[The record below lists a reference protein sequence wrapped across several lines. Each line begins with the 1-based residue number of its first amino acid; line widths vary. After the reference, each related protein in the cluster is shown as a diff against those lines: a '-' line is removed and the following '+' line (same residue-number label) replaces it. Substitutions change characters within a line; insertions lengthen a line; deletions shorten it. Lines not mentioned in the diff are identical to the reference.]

1 MQNTKVVRV
10 FSSIEKEKAYLIN
23 YQFNKLELSGGIVVF
38 NYYDN
43 DSNNFVVRCDT
54 SKKKFKGIF
63 NKVDTVIFALEAE
76 KIYSVNRKDFKL
88 LKLIRNKGITDGEIS
103 YFFSTD
109 LGLLVSKSN
118 TWRMGQVMDPNKDDS
133 DYVRLKA
140 LLYRVLTDEEMFKN
154 PIPESKIKFTQPKVE

>member
-1 MQNTKVVRV
+1 MVR
-10 FSSIEKEKAYLIN
+10 FHI
-23 YQFNKLELSGGIVVF
+23 
-38 NYYDN
+38 
-43 DSNNFVVRCDT
+43 
-54 SKKKFKGIF
+54 
-63 NKVDTVIFALEAE
+63 
-76 KIYSVNRKDFKL
+76 
-88 LKLIRNKGITDGEIS
+88 
-103 YFFSTD
+103 FSTD